1 MTNIDVIE
9 NRVSAIKK
17 YLNILDGFKR
27 YSAEEIAHDIIVKGA
42 VERYLYL
49 AVQTTIDLAEAVIAY
64 KKFRKPSTMG
74 ESFYILSEEKII
86 SREFA
91 EKLAKMVGF
100 RNVVAHDYEEVD
112 SGVVFNILHHE
123 LSDIENFIKICSQI
137 K

>member
-17 YLNILDGFKR
+17 YLNIIDGFKR
-27 YSAEEIAHDIIVKGA
+27 YSAEEIAHDITVKGA

-49 AVQTTIDLAEAVIAY
+49 AVQATIDLAEAVIAY

>member
-17 YLNILDGFKR
+17 YLNIIDGFKR